1 MSLVLTRKEN
11 ESVVIDENIKVTVVE
26 TKVGIAKLMFDAPDD
41 VDIFREELLDDS
53 SLPKKTSDH

>member
-11 ESVVIDENIKVTVVE
+11 ESVVIDGNIKVIVVE
-26 TKVGIAKLMFDAPDD
+26 TKVGSVKLVFDAPED

-53 SLPKKTSDH
+53 SPPEKT

>member
-11 ESVVIDENIKVTVVE
+11 ESVVIDGNIKVTVVE
-26 TKVGIAKLMFDAPDD
+26 TKNGSVKFVFDAPDD

-53 SLPKKTSDH
+53 SPPEKT

>member
-11 ESVVIDENIKVTVVE
+11 ESVVIDGNIKVTVVE
-26 TKVGIAKLMFDAPDD
+26 TKKSSVKLVFDAPDD

-53 SLPKKTSDH
+53 SPPEKT